1 MSKLIVYNFVTLNGF
16 FKGANEDISWAKKGS
31 NEESEFAAYNLKSG
45 NILLFGRVTYDMMEK
60 YWPTPEAQ
68 KNDPIVAEG
77 MNEAEK
83 IVFSNTLKKANW
95 KNTRIIKNDIVEEV
109 KKLKKLNGKDM
120 VLLGSGTIVN
130 LFAEAGLIDEYQIM
144 VHPVIIGE
152 GTPLLKNIDHMMDLK
167 LTVTKAFP
175 SGVVLHCYKPS
186 KTEPQPVR

>member
-1 MSKLIVYNFVTLNGF
+1 MSKLIVYNFVTLNGY

-31 NEESEFAAYNLKSG
+31 NEETDFAADNLKSG
-45 NILLFGRVTYDMMEK
+45 NILLFGRVTYEMMEK

-68 KNDPIVAEG
+68 KKDPIVAEG

-95 KNTRIIKNDIVEEV
+95 KNTRIIKNNIVEEV

-167 LTVTKAFP
+167 LTVSKAFP
-175 SGVVLHCYKPS
+175 SGVVLHCYKPG
-186 KTEPQPVR
+186 KTEPQPAH

>member
-31 NEESEFAAYNLKSG
+31 NEETEFAADNLKSG
-45 NILLFGRVTYDMMEK
+45 NILLFGRVTYEMMEK

-83 IVFSNTLKKANW
+83 IVFSNTLKKATW

-130 LFAEAGLIDEYQIM
+130 QFADQGLIDEYQIM
-144 VHPVIIGE
+144 VHPVVIGE

-175 SGVVLHCYKPS
+175 SGVVLHCYKPG
-186 KTEPQPVR
+186 KTEPQPAR

>member
-31 NEESEFAAYNLKSG
+31 KEESDFAADNLKSG
-45 NILLFGRVTYDMMEK
+45 NILLFGRVTYEMMEK
-60 YWPTPEAQ
+60 YWPTPEAY
-68 KNDPIVAEG
+68 KNDPLVAEG
-77 MNEAEK
+77 MNESEK

-95 KNTRIIKNDIVEEV
+95 NNTRIIKNNIVEEI

-130 LFAEAGLIDEYQIM
+130 QFAEEGLIDEYQIM
-144 VHPVIIGE
+144 VHPVVIGE
-152 GTPLLKNIDHMMDLK
+152 GTPLMKNIDHMMDFK

-175 SGVVLHCYKPS
+175 SGVVLHCYKPG
-186 KTEPQPVR
+186 KTEPQPSH

>member
-1 MSKLIVYNFVTLNGF
+1 MSKLIVYNFVTLNGY
-16 FKGANEDISWAKKGS
+16 FKGANEDISWARKGS
-31 NEESEFAAYNLKSG
+31 NEESDFAADNLKTG
-45 NILLFGRVTYDMMEK
+45 NILLFGRVTYEMMEK

-83 IVFSNTLKKANW
+83 IVFSNTLKNANW

-130 LFAEAGLIDEYQIM
+130 QFAEEGLIDEYQIM
-144 VHPVIIGE
+144 IYPVVIE
-152 GTPLLKNIDHMMDLK
+152 KGTSLLKDIHKDLA
-167 LTVTKAFP
+167 LTLVNSRVFK
-175 SGVVLHCYKPS
+175 SGAVFLHYAKS
-186 KTEPQPVR
+186 

>member
-1 MSKLIVYNFVTLNGF
+1 MSKLIVYNFVTLNGY

-45 NILLFGRVTYDMMEK
+45 NILLFGRVTYEMMEK

-68 KNDPIVAEG
+68 KNDPLVAEG

-83 IVFSNTLKKANW
+83 IVFSNTLEKANW
-95 KNTRIIKNDIVEEV
+95 KNTRIIKNDIVEEI
-109 KKLKKLNGKDM
+109 KKLKMENGKDM
-120 VLLGSGTIVN
+120 VVLGSGSIVN
-130 LFAEAGLIDEYQIM
+130 LFAEEGLIDEYQIM
-144 VHPVIIGE
+144 VHPVVIGE

-175 SGVVLHCYKPS
+175 SGVVLHCYKPG
-186 KTEPQPVR
+186 KTEPQPAH

>member
-1 MSKLIVYNFVTLNGF
+1 MSKLIVYNFVTLNGY

-31 NEESEFAAYNLKSG
+31 SEESEFAADNLKSG
-45 NILLFGRVTYDMMEK
+45 NILLFGRITYEMMEK

-83 IVFSNTLKKANW
+83 IVFSNTLEKANW
-95 KNTRIIKNDIVEEV
+95 KNTRIIKDNIVEEI
-109 KKLKKLNGKDM
+109 KKMKKQNGKDM

-130 LFAEAGLIDEYQIM
+130 QFAEQGLIDEYQIM
-144 VHPVIIGE
+144 VHPVVIGE

-175 SGVVLHCYKPS
+175 SGVVLHCYKPG
-186 KTEPQPVR
+186 KTEPQPAH

>member
-1 MSKLIVYNFVTLNGF
+1 MSKLIVYNFVTLNGYY
-16 FKGANEDISWAKKGS
+16 KGANEDISWAKKGS
-31 NEESEFAAYNLKSG
+31 KEESDFAADNLKSG
-45 NILLFGRVTYDMMEK
+45 NILLFGRVTYEMMEK

-68 KNDPIVAEG
+68 KNDPIVADG

-95 KNTRIIKNDIVEEV
+95 KNTRIINNNIIEEI
-109 KKLKKLNGKDM
+109 KKLKKGNGKDM

-130 LFAEAGLIDEYQIM
+130 QFAEEGLIDEYQIM
-144 VHPVIIGE
+144 VHPVVIGE
-152 GTPLLKNIDHMMDLK
+152 GTPLMKNIDHMMDLK

-186 KTEPQPVR
+186 KPEPQPAR

>member
-31 NEESEFAAYNLKSG
+31 TEESEFAADNLKSG
-45 NILLFGRVTYDMMEK
+45 NILLFGRRTYEMMEK
-60 YWPTPEAQ
+60 YWPTPEAL

-83 IVFSNTLKKANW
+83 IVFSNSLEKANW
-95 KNTRIIKNDIVEEV
+95 KNTRIIKNDIVEEI
-109 KKLKKLNGKDM
+109 KKMKKQNGKDM

-130 LFAEAGLIDEYQIM
+130 QFAEQGLIDEYQIM
-144 VHPVIIGE
+144 VHPVVIGE

-167 LTVTKAFP
+167 LTVTKTFK
-175 SGVVLHCYKPS
+175 SGVVLHCYKPG
-186 KTEPQPVR
+186 KTEPQPAL

>member
-1 MSKLIVYNFVTLNGF
+1 MSKLIVYNFVTLNGY

-31 NEESEFAAYNLKSG
+31 NEESEFAADNLKSG
-45 NILLFGRVTYDMMEK
+45 NILLFGRITYEMMEK

-83 IVFSNTLKKANW
+83 IVFSNTLEKANW
-95 KNTRIIKNDIVEEV
+95 KNTRIIKDNIVEEI
-109 KKLKKLNGKDM
+109 KKMKRQNGKDM

-130 LFAEAGLIDEYQIM
+130 QFAEKGLIDEYQIM
-144 VHPVIIGE
+144 VHPVVIGE

-175 SGVVLHCYKPS
+175 SGVVLHCYKPG
-186 KTEPQPVR
+186 KTEPQPAH

>member
-1 MSKLIVYNFVTLNGF
+1 MSKLIVYNFVTLNGY
-16 FKGANEDISWAKKGS
+16 FKGANEDISWARKGS
-31 NEESEFAAYNLKSG
+31 NEESDFAADNLKTG
-45 NILLFGRVTYDMMEK
+45 NILLFGRVTYEMMEK

-83 IVFSNTLKKANW
+83 IVFSNTLKNANW

-130 LFAEAGLIDEYQIM
+130 QFAEEGLIDEYQIM

-167 LTVTKAFP
+167 LTVSKTFP
-175 SGVVLHCYKPS
+175 SGVVLHCYKPGKS
-186 KTEPQPVR
+186 ELQSTH